1 MSKRTLRRLRR
12 LAAAVIASS
21 VAWLVGEAYVGKPS
35 PGFDT
40 TILQQRLQED
50 AILRSRD
57 S

>member
-40 TILQQRLQED
+40 TILQQRLQET
-50 AILRSRD
+50 AILRSRG